1 MVMSSRNFCIAAF
14 GAAATVLVS
23 SCSGT
28 TPERAYLD
36 ARAQMGHK
44 KAGFDSNRDPQILLS
59 YAANYA
65 RGDDEV
71 RRYNRVLGNYYVDQ
85 GQATEGYRA
94 LEKAAIAG
102 DESAGRRVARAHY
115 AGQYQPADVALIA
128 ASAYLPAAQNSQDT
142 TVRLLLARL
151 VAAGEVSGDEFK
163 TQIYWLESAAAL
175 GSRDAVYQLA
185 ENAEAS
191 GNIAAAAAYYARV
204 DSGSA
209 KDRALRQARDHYLG
223 TGRHPNA
230 RIGRAWLQRLRS
242 MDGALAAQLA
252 ARIYRKT
259 EGRIDAD
266 YLEAT
271 AAAGGVT
278 NLQGG
283 SLGRSR
289 VLEQYLAA
297 KTDAEREKILEPLRK
312 SAARGDAASAL
323 TLARVLLE
331 SGGDRTEILDLVLAS
346 LARGNKDALPVLLRL
361 STITDRSDKNAAIIL
376 SAVEA
381 SAEKGN
387 VAAAKQLSM
396 IYSIGGI
403 AEADQEKSR
412 VWLKR
417 AADAGDSEAQYQIG
431 VVLWTSAKSEEEKTQ
446 ARAYIEKSA
455 GAGNVA
461 AQTYLETA
469 IVPAGSN

>member
-1 MVMSSRNFCIAAF
+1 MVMRNTNFCIAAF
-14 GAAATVLVS
+14 GAAATIFVS

-28 TPERAYLD
+28 NPERAYLD
-36 ARAQMGHK
+36 ARAQIGHK
-44 KAGFDSNRDPQILLS
+44 KAGFEPNREPQVLLS
-59 YAANYA
+59 YAANLS
-65 RGDDEV
+65 RSDDEV
-71 RRYNRVLGNYYVDQ
+71 RRYNRLLGNYYVDQ
-85 GQATEGYRA
+85 GQVTEGYRA
-94 LEKAAIAG
+94 LEKAAVAG

-115 AGQYQPADVALIA
+115 AGQYRPADIALIA
-128 ASAYLPAAQNSQDT
+128 RKAYLPAAENSQDT
-142 TVRLLLARL
+142 TIRLLLARL
-151 VAAGEVSGDEFK
+151 VAAGDVSGAEFR
-163 TQIYWLESAAAL
+163 TSTYWLESAAAL
-175 GSRDAVYQLA
+175 GSREAVYQLA
-185 ENAEAS
+185 ENAEAA
-191 GNIAAAAAYYARV
+191 GNIAAAASYYARV

-223 TGRHPNA
+223 MGRHANA
-230 RIGRAWLQRLRS
+230 RIGRAWLERLRS

-259 EGRIDAD
+259 EGRVDAA

-271 AAAGGVT
+271 AASGGIT

-283 SLGRSR
+283 SLGRSKI
-289 VLEQYLAA
+289 LEQYLTA
-297 KTDAEREKILEPLRK
+297 KTDAEREKILDPLRK

-331 SGGDRTEILDLVLAS
+331 SGGDRTEILGLVQAS
-346 LARGNKDALPVLLRL
+346 MAKGNKDALPVLLRL
-361 STITDRSDKNAAIIL
+361 ATITDRSDKNAAAIL
-376 SAVEA
+376 GAVEA
-381 SAEKGN
+381 SAGAGN
-387 VAAAKQLSM
+387 VAAAKLLSM

-403 AEADQEKSR
+403 AEPDQEKSR

-431 VVLWTSAKSEEEKTQ
+431 VVLWTSAKSEEEKKQ

-469 IVPAGSN
+469 ISPAGSN